1 MIAVLEGAVGAA
13 INTMFCLGGGDIAG
27 FHGKGENILL
37 LSWIPAM
44 SSTKKI
50 MVSRNETKE
59 GSELPMVKK
68 VLVVAP
74 M

>member
-1 MIAVLEGAVGAA
+1 
-13 INTMFCLGGGDIAG
+13 
-27 FHGKGENILL
+27 
-37 LSWIPAM
+37 M